1 MAESILDFSK
11 ELDVALLDQVV
22 MTFFSGSGNEV
33 RTFVS
38 LFFLKK
44 KTLPNFTF
52 LTNFLS

>member
-38 LFFLKK
+38 LFFFKK